1 MIEMGIPETQ
11 IYRGWKNEIP
21 GRFHMRAGEYLGV
34 LDGLRAF
41 GNGKRAVNDAV
52 SEIHGGG
59 ATILDI
65 ETGQDSRT
73 HGVAMANEASR
84 PRTLS
89 PEAKR
94 LLADER
100 ADKYRQKNGMML
112 KTEAYKVWWNR
123 QLSVAEKIEITRW
136 SKSALYNTFG
146 NPGAPAGRRP
156 KKLFE

>member
-11 IYRGWKNEIP
+11 IYRGWKNEVP

-41 GNGKRAVNDAV
+41 GTGKRAVNNAV
-52 SEIHGGG
+52 AAIHEDG

-84 PRTLS
+84 PRKLS
-89 PEAKR
+89 PEAQR
-94 LLADER
+94 LLSVER
-100 ADKYRQKNGMML
+100 AEKYRQKNGMML
-112 KTEAYKVWWNR
+112 LTEAYKVWWNA
-123 QLSVAEKIEITRW
+123 QLSVAEKMEITRW
-136 SKSALYNTFG
+136 SKSALYNEFG
-146 NPGAPAGRRP
+146 APGAPAGRRP